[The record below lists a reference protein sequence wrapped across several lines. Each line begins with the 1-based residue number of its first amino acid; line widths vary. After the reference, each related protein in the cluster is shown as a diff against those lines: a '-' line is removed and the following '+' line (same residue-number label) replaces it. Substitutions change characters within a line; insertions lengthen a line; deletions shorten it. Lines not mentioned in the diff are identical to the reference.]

1 MTFLLAID
9 TGDDHDHDPRN
20 RYETSALALGLLRDA
35 MQGFGML
42 TGDQLLLPSCSRP
55 ALYYPTPSDRPGHA
69 AGGIPIDKLTR
80 SGGQF
85 ITADEIAAAL
95 AAYGAAPEPV
105 RAIAE
110 DEASGPY
117 SWPSW
122 IAFLRRGADHAGIR
136 LS

>member
-1 MTFLLAID
+1 MTFLLTID
-9 TGDDHDHDPRN
+9 TGDDHDHDPKN

-42 TGDQLLLPSCSRP
+42 TGDQLPLPSSSRP
-55 ALYYPTPSDRPGHA
+55 ALYYPAAPGQPGPA

-85 ITADEIAAAL
+85 ITAAEITAAL
-95 AAYGAAPEPV
+95 AAYDAAPEPA

-110 DEASGPY
+110 DENCGPY
-117 SWPSW
+117 GWPSW
-122 IAFLRRGADHAGIR
+122 IAFLRRGAEHAGIR
-136 LS
+136 VS

>member
-9 TGDDHDHDPRN
+9 TGDDHDPKS

-42 TGDQLLLPSCSRP
+42 TGDQLPLPSCSRQ
-55 ALYYPTPSDRPGHA
+55 ALDYSTAPDRPGPA

-80 SGGQF
+80 SGGQL
-85 ITADEIAAAL
+85 ITAAEIAAAL
-95 AAYGAAPEPV
+95 AAYEAAPEPL

-110 DEASGPY
+110 DPASGPHG
-117 SWPSW
+117 WPSW
-122 IAFLRRGADHAGIR
+122 IAFLRRGAEHAGIR
-136 LS
+136 VS